1 MEIVICEDD
10 RAISRQLV
18 EHLKEQGVFLITR
31 QNPYEP
37 KPTNFTP
44 DREHGW
50 YRQFE
55 KNNKRKNFAR
65 K

>member
-1 MEIVICEDD
+1 MQVLIVDD
-10 RAISRQLV
+10 DFHIRQALKRALTNQELNIIERRSI
-18 EHLKEQGVFLITR
+18 H
-31 QNPYEP
+31 EP

-44 DREHGW
+44 EREHGW
-50 YRQFE
+50 YRQFD